1 MMNIIMVR
9 STDQGI
15 RQRKR
20 RFAVEIRRS
29 TSRALLDEHQYGVIK
44 VLASTPIW
52 PIA

>member
-20 RFAVEIRRS
+20 RFAVEIRRINI
-29 TSRALLDEHQYGVIK
+29 TGLLDEHQYGVIK